1 VAIRAP
7 FAGAA
12 DVLTLSLFLGF
23 FGLAMVGVPLMYS
36 LLGATVGVI
45 VIAGLS
51 HPLETIFLSFIGG
64 VEPFIL
70 IAVPLFIFAGEILS
84 SGGVG
89 KRIVDF
95 ARALFGFL
103 PGGLGVVTVV
113 ACLMFGGVSGSAI
126 ADTAA
131 IGSLVIPAMVRR
143 GYSRAFAA
151 ALLSVA
157 GTLALLMPLS
167 IPFLVYAFISGVSM
181 RQLSMAGIVPAIL
194 AALALIAVCMWHGKR
209 TGCDSGDAK
218 VSARAIWI
226 ATRAAGPALLMPVI
240 IVGGIWS
247 GVFTPTES
255 AAVAV
260 VYGVLVSLT
269 LYKDITVR
277 DLPRLLVNAFQTSAT
292 VMLVIGATG
301 ALAWLITVEQV
312 AVQLATWIKLV
323 ASEPWMFLL
332 LVNVALLILG
342 IFIEPLPALLLTAPL
357 LLPIAQSFHLDLV
370 HLGVVMTANLA
381 IALYTPPVGGTLFVA
396 ARLAGAGIGEITK
409 ALMPLLIAA
418 IAALF
423 VITYVPSLTYV
434 VARLLL

>member
-1 VAIRAP
+1 VL
-7 FAGAA
+7 AG
-12 DVLTLSLFLGF
+12 TLFLVF
-23 FGLAMVGVPLMYS
+23 FGLALVGVPLLYA
-36 LLGATVGVI
+36 LLGTTVGVI
-45 VIAGLS
+45 VVAGLT
-51 HPLETIFLSFIGG
+51 HPLETIVLSFIGG

-89 KRIVDF
+89 RRIVDF
-95 ARALFGFL
+95 AKALLGFL
-103 PGGLGVVTVV
+103 PGGLGVVTV
-113 ACLMFGGVSGSAI
+113 ASCLMFGGVSGSAI

-131 IGSLVIPAMVRR
+131 IGSLVIPAMVKR
-143 GYSRAFAA
+143 GYSRGFAA
-151 ALLSVA
+151 ALLAVA

-181 RQLSMAGIVPAIL
+181 RQLSMAGIVPAVL
-194 AALALIAVCMWHGKR
+194 AGAALMAVCMWHGKR
-209 TGCDSGDAK
+209 TGCDNGEGRLSGRE
-218 VSARAIWI
+218 VWR
-226 ATRAAGPALLMPVI
+226 ATREAGPALLMPVI

-260 VYGVLVSLT
+260 VYGLVISLT
-269 LYKDITVR
+269 LYRDITVR

-312 AVQLATWIKLV
+312 AVQLAGWIKLI
-323 ASEPWMFLL
+323 ATEPWMFLL
-332 LVNVALLILG
+332 LVNVALLVLG

-357 LLPIAQSFHLDLV
+357 LLPLAQAFRVDLV

-396 ARLAGAGIGEITK
+396 AKLAGAGIGEITR
-409 ALMPLLIAA
+409 ALWPLLVAA

-423 VITYVPSLTYV
+423 VITYVPSLTRV
-434 VARLLL
+434 VWSLVQ

>member
-1 VAIRAP
+1 M
-7 FAGAA
+7 FTAA
-12 DVLTLSLFLGF
+12 LFLAF
-23 FGLAMVGVPLMYS
+23 FGLALAGIPLVYA
-36 LLGATVGVI
+36 LLATTLGAI
-45 VIAGLS
+45 LLAGLS
-51 HPLETIFLSFIGG
+51 HPFETIFLSFIGG

-89 KRIVDF
+89 RRIVDF
-95 ARALFGFL
+95 AKALLGFL
-103 PGGLGVVTVV
+103 PGGLGVVTV
-113 ACLMFGGVSGSAI
+113 ASCLMFGGVSGSAI

-131 IGSLVIPAMVRR
+131 IGSLVIPAMVQR
-143 GYSRAFAA
+143 GYSRGFAA
-151 ALLSVA
+151 ALLAVA

-181 RQLSMAGIVPAIL
+181 RQLSMAGIVPAIVM
-194 AALALIAVCMWHGKR
+194 AIALMAVCMWYGRK
-209 TGCDSGDAK
+209 TGCDNGEGRLSGRELWK
-218 VSARAIWI
+218 
-226 ATRAAGPALLMPVI
+226 ATKAAGPALAMPLI
-240 IVGGIWS
+240 IIGGIWS
-247 GVFTPTES
+247 GFFTPTES

-260 VYGVLVSLT
+260 VYGLAVSLT
-269 LYKDITVR
+269 LYRDITWR

-312 AVQLATWIKLV
+312 AVQMAAWIKVV

-332 LVNVALLILG
+332 LVNILLLAIG

-357 LLPIAQSFHLDLV
+357 LLPIAKAFGIDLV

-396 ARLAGAGIGEITK
+396 AKLAKAGIGEITK
-409 ALMPLLIAA
+409 ALWPLLAA
-418 IAALF
+418 AVVVLMI
-423 VITYVPSLTYV
+423 ITYVPSLTTV
-434 VARLLL
+434 VWKMLQ

>member
-1 VAIRAP
+1 ML
-7 FAGAA
+7 AA
-12 DVLTLSLFLGF
+12 TLFMVF
-23 FGLAMVGVPLMYS
+23 FGLALAGVPLLYA
-36 LLGATVGVI
+36 LLGTTVGVI
-45 VIAGLS
+45 LVAGLS
-51 HPLETIFLSFIGG
+51 HPLEAIYLSFIGG
-64 VEPFIL
+64 IEPFIL
-70 IAVPLFIFAGEILS
+70 IAVPLFVFAGEILS

-95 ARALFGFL
+95 AKALLGFL
-103 PGGLGVVTVV
+103 PGGLGVVTV
-113 ACLMFGGVSGSAI
+113 ASCLMFGGVSGSAI

-131 IGSLVIPAMVRR
+131 IGSLIIPAMIKR
-143 GYSRAFAA
+143 GYSRGFAA
-151 ALLSVA
+151 ALLAVA

-194 AALALIAVCMWHGKR
+194 AALALMAVCMWHGRR
-209 TGCDSGDAK
+209 TGCDKGEGRLSGRE
-218 VSARAIWI
+218 VWI
-226 ATRAAGPALLMPVI
+226 ATRAAGPALLMPLI
-240 IVGGIWS
+240 IIGGIWS

-260 VYGVLVSLT
+260 VYGVAVSLL
-269 LYKDITVR
+269 LYRDITVR

-301 ALAWLITVEQV
+301 ALAWLITAEQV
-312 AVQLATWIKLV
+312 ASQMATWIRVV

-332 LVNVALLILG
+332 LVNILLLLLG

-357 LLPIAQSFHLDLV
+357 LLPLAVTFKIDLV

-396 ARLAGAGIGEITK
+396 AKLAKAGIGEVTV
-409 ALMPLLIAA
+409 ALWPLLVAS
-418 IAALF
+418 IAALL
-423 VITYVPSLTYV
+423 VITYVPSLTTV
-434 VARLLL
+434 MWRLMN

>member
-1 VAIRAP
+1 M
-7 FAGAA
+7 FAA
-12 DVLTLSLFLGF
+12 TLFLGF
-23 FGLAMVGVPLMYS
+23 FALALAGIPLLYA
-36 LLGATVGVI
+36 LLATTVGAI
-45 VIAGLS
+45 AIAGLS

-89 KRIVDF
+89 RRIVDF
-95 ARALFGFL
+95 AKALLGFL
-103 PGGLGVVTVV
+103 PGGLGVVTV
-113 ACLMFGGVSGSAI
+113 ASCLMFGGVSGSAI

-131 IGSLVIPAMVRR
+131 IGSLVIPAMVQR

-151 ALLSVA
+151 ALLAVA

-181 RQLSMAGIVPAIL
+181 RQLSMAGIVPAVVM
-194 AALALIAVCMWHGKR
+194 ALALMAVCMWYGRR
-209 TGCDSGDAK
+209 TGCDNGEGRLSGK
-218 VSARAIWI
+218 ELWK
-226 ATRAAGPALLMPVI
+226 ATKAAGPALAMPLI
-240 IVGGIWS
+240 IIGGIWS
-247 GVFTPTES
+247 GFFTPTES

-260 VYGVLVSLT
+260 VYGLAVSLT
-269 LYKDITVR
+269 LYRDISWR

-301 ALAWLITVEQV
+301 ALAWLITIEQV
-312 AVQLATWIKLV
+312 AVQMAAWIKVV
-323 ASEPWMFLL
+323 ASEPWTFLL
-332 LVNVALLILG
+332 LVNIILLVLG

-357 LLPIAQSFHLDLV
+357 LIPIAKAFGIDLV

-396 ARLAGAGIGEITK
+396 AKLAKAGIGEITR
-409 ALMPLLIAA
+409 ALWPLLAA
-418 IAALF
+418 SIVVLLL
-423 VITYVPSLTYV
+423 ITYVPSLTTV
-434 VARLLL
+434 VWRLIQ

>member
-1 VAIRAP
+1 MLAP
-7 FAGAA
+7 
-12 DVLTLSLFLGF
+12 LLFLAF
-23 FGLAMVGVPLMYS
+23 FALALAGIPLLYA
-36 LLGATVGVI
+36 LLGTTIGAI
-45 VIAGLS
+45 VVAGLS

-89 KRIVDF
+89 RRIVDF
-95 ARALFGFL
+95 AKALLGFL
-103 PGGLGVVTVV
+103 PGGLGVVTV
-113 ACLMFGGVSGSAI
+113 ASCLLFGGVSGSAI

-131 IGSLVIPAMVRR
+131 IGSLVIPAMVQR
-143 GYSRAFAA
+143 GYSRGFAA
-151 ALLSVA
+151 ALLAVA

-181 RQLSMAGIVPAIL
+181 RQLSMAGVVPGL
-194 AALALIAVCMWHGKR
+194 VMAAFLVGVCMWYGRR
-209 TGCDSGDAK
+209 TGCDNGEGRLSFAEI
-218 VSARAIWI
+218 AR
-226 ATRAAGPALLMPVI
+226 ATRAAGPALMMPLI

-260 VYGVLVSLT
+260 VYGILVSL
-269 LYKDITVR
+269 LFYRDITVR
-277 DLPRLLVNAFQTSAT
+277 DLPRLLVSAFQTSAT

-301 ALAWLITVEQV
+301 ALAWLITAEQV
-312 AVQLATWIKLV
+312 AAQLAAWIKVV

-332 LVNVALLILG
+332 LVNFVLLLLG

-357 LLPIAQSFHLDLV
+357 FLPLAQAFRIDLV

-396 ARLAGAGIGEITK
+396 AKLAKAGIGEITR
-409 ALMPLLIAA
+409 ALWPLLAA
-418 IAALF
+418 AVAALL
-423 VITYVPSLTYV
+423 VITYVPSLTRV
-434 VARLLL
+434 VWQLLN